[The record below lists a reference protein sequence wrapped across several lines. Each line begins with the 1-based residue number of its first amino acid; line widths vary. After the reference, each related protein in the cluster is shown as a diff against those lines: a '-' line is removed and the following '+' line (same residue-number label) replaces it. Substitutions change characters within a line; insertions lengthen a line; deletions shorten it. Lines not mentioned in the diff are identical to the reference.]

1 MSVTNK
7 FNKYKKPVSK
17 DVHLW
22 NTMKLEVEREDLHSS
37 WQQTRSAPW
46 PPALIP
52 KTLASQRVKL
62 LLAKPQSKAESAQS
76 SLQSCPAGTS
86 TNLLHLRYTQ
96 QAGLKKLRKTF
107 IFHLPGNFQKHRTA
121 PGPLCTGLVKDR
133 KMGQAV
139 RVSSWSSSD
148 HPQREEKFS
157 NLFLHNLIL
166 GFCLSGTPTLCS
178 LEPKP
183 KEAAEYQVTR
193 QSCIPRS
200 AKGKASRGSQVAT
213 V

>member
-1 MSVTNK
+1 MNGWFIKRFFLRTLNFALWEKGNVYICLCHYHLENNKICSISCCLTIRLILEYLKFRITMSVTNK

-17 DVHLW
+17 DVRLW
-22 NTMKLEVEREDLHSS
+22 NMMKLEVEWEDLHSS

-62 LLAKPQSKAESAQS
+62 LFAKPQSKAESAQS

-107 IFHLPGNFQKHRTA
+107 ILSFIYLGTSRSTGQLQV
-121 PGPLCTGLVKDR
+121 LCAQG
-133 KMGQAV
+133 
-139 RVSSWSSSD
+139 W
-148 HPQREEKFS
+148 
-157 NLFLHNLIL
+157 
-166 GFCLSGTPTLCS
+166 
-178 LEPKP
+178 
-183 KEAAEYQVTR
+183 
-193 QSCIPRS
+193 
-200 AKGKASRGSQVAT
+200 
-213 V
+213 